1 MRRRRAEVLKKSQAE
16 ILAEEITEEI
26 VVDFM
31 VEQEDVMVK
40 IVEEADE
47 DINNG
52 RGGGKEVKNK
62 K

>member
-1 MRRRRAEVLKKSQAE
+1 MKKSQAE